1 MASSDCCDLPL
12 PHSPILHV
20 RPRSASHP
28 GNRRESQPRPRHPQ
42 GCDRR
47 SRAPDAPHPQWRSS
61 RPRTPQARSARRRAG
76 PHICAPSEL
85 ARPPQR
91 RRLSRQRCPA
101 ACRPT
106 PRRPAHAPPR
116 RQSRRSPRH
125 ASGADAARRAASPV
139 TPAHRTRPRPSAPD
153 LNRGR
158 AGGRS
163 GGCAGNLGST
173 SSDLLYVMRRNVKRQ
188 T

>member
-1 MASSDCCDLPL
+1 MGDGIVRLLHLPL

-20 RPRSASHP
+20 RPHSASHP
-28 GNRRESQPRPRHPQ
+28 GNHRESQPRPRHPQ

-47 SRAPDAPHPQWRSS
+47 SRAPGAPHQRWRSS
-61 RPRTPQARSARRRAG
+61 RPRTPRARSARRPAG

-116 RQSRRSPRH
+116 RQSRRSPRP
-125 ASGADAARRAASPV
+125 ASGCRRSTPSGVASDPSSSHTATPV
-139 TPAHRTRPRPSAPD
+139 RACPKSRASRRPV
-153 LNRGR
+153 GR
-158 AGGRS
+158 LCGESRIAI
-163 GGCAGNLGST
+163 
-173 SSDLLYVMRRNVKRQ
+173 V
-188 T
+188 